1 MADCTCTFP
10 KRLLVLTPARTAR
23 QVLSEP
29 VSLRV
34 RASLTLR
41 RVGGKPGAL
50 QRTKQAWSGS
60 GDALMWDVNL
70 AVGSRDDARPAA

>member
-1 MADCTCTFP
+1 MADSPCTLP
-10 KRLLVLTPARTAR
+10 KRLLVLTPARPVR

-29 VSLRV
+29 VSPRI

-50 QRTKQAWSGS
+50 QRSKQAWSGS
-60 GDALMWDVNL
+60 GDALLWDLNL
-70 AVGSRDDARPAA
+70 AEESRDDARPAA